1 MEGDARYDDED
12 SPDAAAGSAPK
23 RPLEL
28 VLEVQQHDLAI
39 DQLVYRRREL
49 DERKALAALDGRME
63 ALRGREADV
72 RARFDT
78 LSARQ
83 AEIEAQVESLTERI
97 GVIEGRVRESGDYRG
112 IQAMS
117 AETESLARHRRELE
131 DGELEVMEALE
142 PVEQERAALE
152 GELAALAFEHEAAA
166 KALAQAEDT
175 VEEEM
180 AAVRAERDELAA
192 GLPADLAASYE
203 RLRSR
208 LGGIGAARLV
218 DGSCGGCHLKLPSS
232 ERERVLHQRDGEI
245 SYCDQCGRI
254 LVA

>member
-1 MEGDARYDDED
+1 MGDARQDDEASQAVTSD
-12 SPDAAAGSAPK
+12 GSPRK
-23 RPLEL
+23 PLAL
-28 VLEVQQHDLAI
+28 LLEVQEHDLAI
-39 DQLVYRRREL
+39 DQLTYRRREL
-49 DERKALAALDGRME
+49 DERKTLAELDGRVGM
-63 ALRGREADV
+63 LRERQSGV
-72 RARFDT
+72 RARFES

-83 AEIEAQVESLTERI
+83 AEIEAQVEALTERI
-97 GVIEGRVRESGDYRG
+97 GVIEGRLRESGDYRG

-117 AETESLARHRRELE
+117 AETESLARHRRQLE
-131 DGELEVMEALE
+131 DGELEVMEELE

-152 GELAALAFEHEAAA
+152 GELEALATEHERVAAALAEAETLVDAE
-166 KALAQAEDT
+166 LAT
-175 VEEEM
+175 VRNE
-180 AAVRAERDELAA
+180 RATLAA
-192 GLPADLAASYE
+192 GLPADLAATYE

-218 DGSCGGCHLKLPSS
+218 DGTCGGCHLKLPSS